1 MEMVGKYEV
10 SRRYGLVWAMF
21 ATFNSV
27 TKTVAL
33 DPYLNVT
40 EEMIDEVFSRVP
52 KLC

>member
-10 SRRYGLVWAMF
+10 SRRYGLEWVLL
-21 ATFNSV
+21 ATYNGV

-40 EEMIDEVFSRVP
+40 EQMIDEVFSRVP